1 MTTALWKCGQS
12 GRQPGRN
19 NSVCVCRRPSAGLF
33 HAVCSWMVYSL
44 YCESAGQLAGKTVE
58 AGKKLGSALII
69 ILVLAALVFVMYFI
83 VSRMWREISSLTR
96 NMPAMYADL
105 EQVMDDIGQNL
116 NGLFQML
123 PAGIQNGWRE
133 MMGNLDQSIGNM
145 MGNLSEPTVT
155 AAGNVA
161 KRIPTW
167 LVSTIVT
174 IISAYFFIAERE
186 DLIVW
191 AKKVAPDPLV
201 HRMSMVMSNLKY
213 AVGGYFKAQFK
224 IMFVVYVLLVI
235 GFAILNVRF
244 LPAGIGHRIPG
255 FPAVFRD
262 RHRTDPMGGL
272 SVDSRGLSDA
282 DRASDPLW
290 SDPAGAPADTA

>member
-1 MTTALWKCGQS
+1 
-12 GRQPGRN
+12 
-19 NSVCVCRRPSAGLF
+19 
-33 HAVCSWMVYSL
+33 MVYSL
-44 YCESAGQLAGKTVE
+44 YCESAGQLAGKTAE
-58 AGKKLGSALII
+58 AGEKKLGSGTDHHSGAGCSG
-69 ILVLAALVFVMYFI
+69 LVIYFI

-174 IISAYFFIAERE
+174 IIFSIFLHRREGRSDRMGKKSSA
-186 DLIVW
+186 
-191 AKKVAPDPLV
+191 
-201 HRMSMVMSNLKY
+201 
-213 AVGGYFKAQFK
+213 G
-224 IMFVVYVLLVI
+224 
-235 GFAILNVRF
+235 
-244 LPAGIGHRIPG
+244 PAGTPDEHGDVKSEIC
-255 FPAVFRD
+255 
-262 RHRTDPMGGL
+262 
-272 SVDSRGLSDA
+272 SRGL
-282 DRASDPLW
+282 L
-290 SDPAGAPADTA
+290 

>member
-1 MTTALWKCGQS
+1 
-12 GRQPGRN
+12 
-19 NSVCVCRRPSAGLF
+19 
-33 HAVCSWMVYSL
+33 
-44 YCESAGQLAGKTVE
+44 
-58 AGKKLGSALII
+58 
-69 ILVLAALVFVMYFI
+69 
-83 VSRMWREISSLTR
+83 
-96 NMPAMYADL
+96 MPAMYADL

-191 AKKVAPDPLV
+191 AKK
-201 HRMSMVMSNLKY
+201 
-213 AVGGYFKAQFK
+213 
-224 IMFVVYVLLVI
+224 
-235 GFAILNVRF
+235 
-244 LPAGIGHRIPG
+244 
-255 FPAVFRD
+255 
-262 RHRTDPMGGL
+262 
-272 SVDSRGLSDA
+272 
-282 DRASDPLW
+282 
-290 SDPAGAPADTA
+290 

>member
-1 MTTALWKCGQS
+1 
-12 GRQPGRN
+12 
-19 NSVCVCRRPSAGLF
+19 
-33 HAVCSWMVYSL
+33 
-44 YCESAGQLAGKTVE
+44 
-58 AGKKLGSALII
+58 
-69 ILVLAALVFVMYFI
+69 
-83 VSRMWREISSLTR
+83 MWREISSLTR

-191 AKKVAPDPLV
+191 AKKSGA
-201 HRMSMVMSNLKY
+201 
-213 AVGGYFKAQFK
+213 G
-224 IMFVVYVLLVI
+224 
-235 GFAILNVRF
+235 
-244 LPAGIGHRIPG
+244 PAGTPDEHGDVKSEIC
-255 FPAVFRD
+255 
-262 RHRTDPMGGL
+262 
-272 SVDSRGLSDA
+272 SRGL
-282 DRASDPLW
+282 L
-290 SDPAGAPADTA
+290 